1 MTIELKVN
9 VLPEP
14 CLEFGDGNR
23 FHEPRTG
30 LTKSGPFSLRYGND
44 IPGSVRLGF
53 VGPSDMID
61 AGHSWFQR
69 CQEGILAG
77 KNNRRRHP
85 DFPPFEEIF
94 RTKLDIQDR
103 WTLELTQREL
113 AETLLQP
120 PHRQF
125 QALIDLYDHAVKLLA
140 ERELGPNIIV
150 CSLSDELLAKFH
162 TWEGAGRPNPR
173 RRTRRPPAQQM
184 PMFDDHTF
192 DLDSDSDSAI
202 VRNFRRSLKA
212 KAMLHNARIQIATNS
227 LFIDREH
234 GDDPAT
240 KAWDVST
247 ACFYKAGGIPWR
259 LAEGTPFTCF
269 VGISFHHF
277 RGNRK
282 QVVYCS
288 CAEAFSTETEGF
300 VLRGDYID
308 WAREAGRQP
317 HLNETQA
324 NNLGQAILTEY
335 RNRTTRLPNR
345 IVLHKTSNFQDQ
357 ETAGFTAA
365 WRQVPQVEFVTLYD
379 SYRASPRLF
388 PGDDY
393 PPRRGTL
400 IDLNGS
406 KYLYTTGF
414 YEPWGSYPGPHIPR
428 PIEVR
433 NENDVLNTERACRE
447 ILGLTKMSFNSS
459 APSASTPITIKMA
472 RDVGPIMVEVEEGR
486 TPDTSYKSYM

>member
-1 MTIELKVN
+1 MTISLKVS

-23 FHEPRTG
+23 HQEPRTG

-53 VGPSDMID
+53 IGTSELID

-69 CQEGILAG
+69 CQQGILAG
-77 KNNRRRHP
+77 KSNRRRHP
-85 DFPPFEEIF
+85 DFPPFEEVF
-94 RTKLDIQDR
+94 HTKLDIQDR
-103 WTLELTQREL
+103 WTLELSQREL
-113 AETLLQP
+113 AETLIQP

-125 QALIDLYDHAVKLLA
+125 QALVDLYDNAVKRLA
-140 ERELGPNIIV
+140 ERQLGPNIII
-150 CSLSDELLAKFH
+150 CSLPDELLEKFH
-162 TWEGAGRPNPR
+162 TWQLSGRPQRR
-173 RRTRRPPAQQM
+173 RRTNRPPTQQLEL
-184 PMFDDHTF
+184 FDEQTIDEHSV
-192 DLDSDSDSAI
+192 DNLAI

-212 KAMLHNARIQIATNS
+212 KAMLHNARIQLAHNK
-227 LFIDREH
+227 LFLDHEN

-240 KAWDVST
+240 KAWDVCT

-259 LAEGTPFTCF
+259 LAEATPYTCF

-277 RGNRK
+277 RGESNN
-282 QVVYCS
+282 VVYCS

-317 HLNETQA
+317 HLNEYQA
-324 NNLGQAILTEY
+324 NNLGQAIISEY
-335 RNRTTRLPNR
+335 RNRTGRNPNR
-345 IVLHKTSNFQDQ
+345 LVLHKTSKFEDQ
-357 ETAGFTAA
+357 EKAGFTAA
-365 WRQVPQVEFVTLYD
+365 WKHVPEVEFITIY
-379 SYRASPRLF
+379 STYRASPRLF

-400 IDLNGS
+400 LDLNGS

-428 PIEVR
+428 PLEVR
-433 NENDVLNTERACRE
+433 NESNREQTERACRE

-459 APSASTPITIKMA
+459 APSGLEPITIKMA
-472 RDVGPIMVEVEEGR
+472 RAVGPIMVEVDEGR
-486 TPDTSYKSYM
+486 TPDTSYASYM